1 MMPTFKYILSFKLD
15 FYDEFSSYEEYITP
29 KKRSDF
35 NSFDDVRYETLRSI
49 YNSMGLKLYS
59 VAWTEI
65 ELTPKNIQMLLE
77 AFKELKEKRV
87 VYPSAGHIYETLS
100 EESVTES
107 EWFSIRTDTVN
118 NYEKD
123 LTIDDGYPFSKAY
136 QYPPYVHIQ
145 GHFVSEDFKALVEK
159 EKLTGVDFLWAEDKG
174 KYVAKQWY
182 AMRATQAIG
191 RGFDTP
197 WFDNAIYK
205 EFQTV
210 SSPKAFVEKMVKDG
224 YTIDGEKY
232 LHTKRAEYEQTFSK
246 KNRIGI
252 TYFPAVAVGDRLS
265 SNPLL
270 NNLIH
275 QFSLIG
281 GLVNGLVISTVPRFL
296 EQYLPQSDFAYYWKG
311 ADNEGHQAER
321 VLCFRKKVKELLLS
335 NAMIKEETI
344 SPLAIYDRLP
354 EGCMDLANNTEYPP
368 SIYTDEVFNALKNEE
383 QIRREKFNKKNLPRR
398 VPNIKNTL
406 KLLRHTKKEQAD
418 SSLKGMSKKK
428 IEEFIESMEI
438 ILPTYW
444 LEVLKISNGGEYG
457 SKEGYDCILIP
468 LAKIE
473 LFHLDEVKYRKQIDE
488 NYEEEY
494 TYFASTVTGDSYA
507 FIKAPSLE
515 VQDTKVVLISHEDF
529 SIIREWESI
538 ADFLES
544 ILLG

>member
-1 MMPTFKYILSFKLD
+1 MPTFKYILSFKLD

-311 ADNEGHQAER
+311 ADSEGHQAER

>member
-1 MMPTFKYILSFKLD
+1 MPTFKYILSFKLD

-87 VYPSAGHIYETLS
+87 AYPSAGHIYETLS

>member
-1 MMPTFKYILSFKLD
+1 MPTFKYILSFKLD